1 VNFLFNGLIDIIKTM
16 RINDVIDILIIAYV
30 LYRLILVIHKTRA
43 EQLLK
48 GLAVLIVITKVSEWL
63 QLRTVNYILRNA
75 MTVGVI
81 ALLIVFQPELRRGLE
96 SLGRSGFLGKNFFFF
111 NEEEKDMSEVLG
123 EICDAVQFLSRSKIG
138 ALIVLERETGLNE
151 LIETGIAMD
160 SKISSELL
168 INTFIPN
175 TPLHDGAVIIRGDRI
190 MAAGCFLPLTDNQ
203 NLSSELGTRHRAGIG
218 VTEISDAVA
227 IIVSEETGTISLAQ
241 NGRISRHLDAKTL
254 KEVLSSI
261 FEVKDTKKPVW
272 KKWGNKHAD

>member
-1 VNFLFNGLIDIIKTM
+1 M

-63 QLRTVNYILRNA
+63 QIGTVNYILRNA

-241 NGRISRHLDAKTL
+241 NGRLSRHLDAKTL

-261 FEVKDTKKPVW
+261 FEVKENKKPVW

>member
-1 VNFLFNGLIDIIKTM
+1 LFNGLIDIIKTM

-63 QLRTVNYILRNA
+63 QIRTVNYILRNA

-241 NGRISRHLDAKTL
+241 NGRLSRHLDAKTL

-261 FEVKDTKKPVW
+261 FEVKENKMPVW

>member
-16 RINDVIDILIIAYV
+16 QINDVIDILIIAYV

-48 GLAVLIVITKVSEWL
+48 GLVVLIVITKVSEWL

-111 NEEEKDMSEVLG
+111 NEDEEDMSEVLG

-151 LIETGIAMD
+151 LVETGITMD
-160 SKISSELL
+160 SKVSSELL

-241 NGRISRHLDAKTL
+241 NGRLSRHLDAKTL

-261 FEVKDTKKPVW
+261 FEVKENKMPVW

>member
-1 VNFLFNGLIDIIKTM
+1 MFNGLIDIIKTM

>member
-1 VNFLFNGLIDIIKTM
+1 MFNGLIDIIKTM

-241 NGRISRHLDAKTL
+241 NGRLSRHLDAKTL

-261 FEVKDTKKPVW
+261 FEVKENKKPVW